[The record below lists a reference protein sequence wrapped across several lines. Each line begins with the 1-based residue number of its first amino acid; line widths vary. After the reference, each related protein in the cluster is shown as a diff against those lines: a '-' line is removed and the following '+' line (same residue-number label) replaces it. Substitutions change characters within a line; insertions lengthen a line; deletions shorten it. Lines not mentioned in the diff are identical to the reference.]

1 MEDFKIKNKNI
12 LISMIIIFCII
23 IINNTVA
30 SAATTSH
37 NDQYSTYYIKY
48 DNDNLLDNAT
58 IISSESYSEN
68 NRKITTTVYKNIDG
82 TLITDTLNIPVKV
95 TSIVAPLSL
104 KGTDTATRTRTIS
117 NWGSITIKASFKW
130 YTKGFF
136 SYVKCTGMSV
146 SRSLKPNVR
155 VNKWERSYTSDYV
168 KISKATDK
176 VTYYFYN
183 SKIPVQH
190 QNGTFKITCSDS
202 GTISDND

>member
-1 MEDFKIKNKNI
+1 MKNKNI

-23 IINNTVA
+23 VNNNTVA

-82 TLITDTLNIPVKV
+82 TLITDTLNTPVKV

-130 YTKGFF
+130 YTKGFL
-136 SYVKCTGMSV
+136 VM
-146 SRSLKPNVR
+146 
-155 VNKWERSYTSDYV
+155 
-168 KISKATDK
+168 
-176 VTYYFYN
+176 
-183 SKIPVQH
+183 
-190 QNGTFKITCSDS
+190 
-202 GTISDND
+202 